1 MRGSIFPVTRITI
14 TIFGDGPA
22 AMFSTDNLIYA
33 GFIGLTIFIAYW
45 QHRKRAKMEHESR
58 KAIAENEKAGTNEPP
73 SLHPVID
80 VNLCIGCG
88 SCVAACPEMPLHSP
102 LGLINGKAVL
112 IEASHCIGH
121 GACKTACPTN
131 AISLVFGT
139 EKRGVDIPHVRPNF
153 ETNVPGIFIAGEL
166 GGMGLIGN
174 AIEQGRQAVE
184 YIKKLDGLG
193 RPDRVDVFIVGA
205 GPAGFAASLNCV
217 AQKLKFITIEQ
228 DDLGGTVAK
237 FPRGK
242 IVMTRP
248 VNLPLVGKVKFV
260 ETTKEKLLEFWQ
272 KVERDHPIKIKYS
285 ERLEN
290 VTKDGDGFAIKTTK
304 GEYKSRAVLLCLG
317 RGGTPRKLEVPGED
331 DNKVVYRLID
341 PAQYAGKSVL
351 VVGGGDSALEAAHSI
366 ADEKGSKVIL
376 SYRDKAFTRAKDK
389 NKKKV
394 EAAQKAG
401 RLMVMFESK
410 VKAVHPTEVD
420 IEWQGKMKRYPN
432 DAIIVCAGGILP
444 TGFLKSIGVE
454 VETKKGTA

>member
-1 MRGSIFPVTRITI
+1 MELDT
-14 TIFGDGPA
+14 
-22 AMFSTDNLIYA
+22 LIYI
-33 GFIGLTIFIAYW
+33 GFGVLTVGIAYW
-45 QHRKRAKMEHESR
+45 QYWKRSQMDLEAR

-73 SLHPVID
+73 SLHPLVD

-112 IEASHCIGH
+112 VEASHCIGH
-121 GACKTACPTN
+121 GACKTACPTG

-139 EKRGVDIPHVRPNF
+139 EKRGVDIPNVRPNF

-184 YIKKLDGLG
+184 NIKKLDGLG
-193 RPDRVDVFIVGA
+193 RPDRVDVVIIGA
-205 GPAGFAASLNCV
+205 GPAGFAASLACLQ
-217 AQKLKFITIEQ
+217 QKLKFVTIEQ
-228 DDLGGTVAK
+228 DDLGGTVSK

-248 VNLPLVGKVKFV
+248 VNLPMVGKVKFV

-272 KVERDHPIKIKYS
+272 KVERDHPVKIKYK

-290 VTKDGDGFAIKTTK
+290 ITTDGEGFVAKTTK
-304 GEYKSRAVLLCLG
+304 GEYKTRAVLLCLG
-317 RGGTPRKLEVPGED
+317 RGGTPRKLGVPGED
-331 DNKVVYRLID
+331 DNKVVYRLLD
-341 PAQYAGKSVL
+341 PAQYAGKAVL

-366 ADEKGSKVIL
+366 ADEKGTKVML

-389 NKKKV
+389 NRKKV

-401 RLMVMFESK
+401 RLMVMMESK
-410 VKAVHPTEVD
+410 VVAVHPNEVD
-420 IEWQGKMKRYPN
+420 VEWQGKVKRYPN
-432 DAIIVCAGGILP
+432 DGIIVCAGGILP

>member
-1 MRGSIFPVTRITI
+1 M
-14 TIFGDGPA
+14 
-22 AMFSTDNLIYA
+22 
-33 GFIGLTIFIAYW
+33 
-45 QHRKRAKMEHESR
+45 
-58 KAIAENEKAGTNEPP
+58 
-73 SLHPVID
+73 ID

-112 IEASHCIGH
+112 VEASHCIGH

-139 EKRGVDIPHVRPNF
+139 EKRGVDIPNVRPNF

-184 YIKKLDGLG
+184 SIKKLDGLG
-193 RPDRVDVFIVGA
+193 RPDRVDVVIVGA
-205 GPAGFAASLNCV
+205 GPAGFAASLACLQ
-217 AQKLKFITIEQ
+217 QKLKFVTIEQ

-248 VNLPLVGKVKFV
+248 VNLPMVGQGQVR
-260 ETTKEKLLEFWQ
+260 
-272 KVERDHPIKIKYS
+272 RDEQGEAARVLAEGGTRPSREDPLPGAAREHH
-285 ERLEN
+285 EGWRRLRR
-290 VTKDGDGFAIKTTK
+290 KTTK
-304 GEYKSRAVLLCLG
+304 GEYKTRAVLLCLG
-317 RGGTPRKLEVPGED
+317 RGGTPRKLGVPGED
-331 DNKVVYRLID
+331 DNKVVYRLLD

-351 VVGGGDSALEAAHSI
+351 IVGGGDSALEAAHSI
-366 ADEKGSKVIL
+366 ADEKGTKVML

-389 NKKKV
+389 NRKKV

-401 RLMVMFESK
+401 RLMVMMESK
-410 VKAVHPTEVD
+410 VVAVHPTEVD
-420 IEWQGKMKRYPN
+420 VEWQGKVKRYPN
-432 DAIIVCAGGILP
+432 DGIIVCAGGILP
-444 TGFLKSIGVE
+444 TGFLKQIGIE